1 MRISGKVIGISIG
14 ALALAVAAFAAA
26 QAQIS
31 TTGTAAVGPF
41 NQAQVDA
48 GRTAYQANCSG
59 CHGPAL
65 QGGPNSTALAGPGFM
80 AAWGGRNS
88 ADYYRY
94 VSTQMPYGN
103 AGGLSADTYASIVS
117 FIYAVNGSRPGT
129 AALTADNAT
138 RINTFTDGHIVDA
151 MIGGT
156 QVVQAGRGRGAAAP
170 AGDGEGGG
178 AAPAGRG
185 GRGGRGAAGPAFGQT
200 VLGTVPDYKDIS
212 DGELRNP
219 SPNDWLMFR
228 RNYQGWSYSPLSQ
241 ITPANVKNL
250 QLKWSWAMNEGGAS
264 QVTPI
269 IHNGVMFL
277 SNTSNTIQALNAKT
291 GELIWEN
298 RIGPAPTSAYGGT
311 RSIAVYHDK
320 VYFASTDAIM
330 YALDAR
336 TGKIAWQTQIATGTH
351 GTTGGVMVINGKVLS
366 GLMGCDNYST
376 EHCFISA
383 YDAETGARDW
393 KFFTTALNGTP
404 GGDTWNGLEDNWK
417 GGVDTWI
424 AGTYDPELNTTY
436 WGTAQAKPWF
446 RASRRTFG
454 GAALYSVSTLA
465 LNPDNGQLKW
475 YFQHVPGESLDLD
488 EVFERVLIDHGK
500 SKEVMTIGKSGI
512 LWKLDR
518 VTGKFISLLPTIFQN
533 VYSKIDAKTGQLQY
547 RQEIIDQKTNQW
559 FSSCPSPEGG
569 HNWQAT
575 SYNQPTDLLIIPE
588 SQSCVMI
595 TGRDV
600 DLRLGGG
607 GTANSQ
613 KFFFMPGT
621 DRNMGKLMA
630 VNTRTMKKV
639 WEWQQKS
646 PFLTAM
652 LSTKGGIGFIGD
664 FDRNFRAIDVK
675 TGKTLWQT
683 RLGTTAQGYP
693 VTFAINGKQYI
704 AVAAGLGGGSPE
716 QKPTQLLQNVVHR
729 PSTGQQLYVFA
740 LPD

>member
-1 MRISGKVIGISIG
+1 MRVSGKIIGLSFGGLAAG
-14 ALALAVAAFAAA
+14 ALALAVAA

-31 TTGTAAVGPF
+31 TTGTAGVGPF
-41 NQAQVDA
+41 TQAQVDA

-80 AAWGGRNS
+80 AAWGGRGS

-103 AGGLSADTYASIVS
+103 AGGLDAATYANIVA
-117 FIYAVNGSRPGT
+117 FIYAVNGARPGAT
-129 AALTADNAT
+129 TLTANDTT
-138 RINTFTDGHIVDA
+138 RINSFTDGHIVDA
-151 MIGGT
+151 VIG
-156 QVVQAGRGRGAAAP
+156 APGARVAQNEAN
-170 AGDGEGGG
+170 EG
-178 AAPAGRG
+178 AGRG
-185 GRGGRGAAGPAFGQT
+185 GRGRAAAPAFVPGHT
-200 VLGTVPDYKDIS
+200 VQGTVKNYTDVTDAMLK
-212 DGELRNP
+212 NP

-228 RNYQGWSYSPLSQ
+228 RNYQGWSYSPLGQ
-241 ITPANVKNL
+241 ITPKNVKNL

-269 IHNGVMFL
+269 VHDGIMFL

-320 VYFASTDAIM
+320 VYFASTNAIL

-336 TGKIAWQTQIATGTH
+336 TGKVVWKTQIAGGTH

-383 YDAETGARDW
+383 YDAETGQRDW

-404 GGDTWNGLEDNWK
+404 GGDTWNGLEDNYK

-454 GAALYSVSTLA
+454 GQALYSASTLA
-465 LNPDNGQLKW
+465 LDPDNGQLKW
-475 YFQHVPGESLDLD
+475 YFQHIPGESLDLD

-500 SKEVMTIGKSGI
+500 SREVLSIGKSGI

-518 VTGKFISLLPTIFQN
+518 QTGRFISLLPTIFQN
-533 VYSKIDAKTGQLQY
+533 VYQKIDPKTGEVEY
-547 RQEIIDQKTNQW
+547 RDDILNQKTNQW
-559 FSSCPSPEGG
+559 FGSCPGPEGG

-575 SYNQPTDLLIIPE
+575 SYNQPTDLLLIPL

-600 DLRLGGG
+600 ELRLGGG

-613 KFFFMPGT
+613 KFYFMPGT
-621 DRNMGKLMA
+621 GRNMGRLMA
-630 VNTRTMKKV
+630 VNTRTMKPV
-639 WEWQQKS
+639 WTWQQQS

-652 LSTKGGIGFIGD
+652 LSTKTGVAFIGD
-664 FDRNFRAIDVK
+664 FDRVFRAIDVK

-683 RLGTTAQGYP
+683 RLGNTAQGYP
-693 VTFAINGKQYI
+693 VTFAINGKQYV
-704 AVAAGLGGGSPE
+704 AVAAGLGGGSPQ

-729 PSTGQQLYVFA
+729 PATGQQLYVFA

>member
-1 MRISGKVIGISIG
+1 MAIKGKYIGLSIG
-14 ALALAVAAFAAA
+14 ALALAVAALAAA

-41 NQAQVDA
+41 TQAQVDE
-48 GRTAYQANCSG
+48 GRIAYQANCAG

-65 QGGPNSTALAGPGFM
+65 QGGPNSTALAGPGFI
-80 AAWGGRNS
+80 AAWGSRSS

-103 AGGLSADTYASIVS
+103 AGGLDGATYASIVS
-117 FIYAVNGSRPGT
+117 YVYAVNGSKPGT

-138 RINTFTDGHIVDA
+138 RVNTFADGKIVDA
-151 MIGGT
+151 MI
-156 QVVQAGRGRGAAAP
+156 VAQAGRGP
-170 AGDGEGGG
+170 TGDGDG

-185 GRGGRGAAGPAFGQT
+185 AAGRGGRGAATPTFGQS
-200 VLGTVPDYKDIS
+200 VFGTVKDYKDIS
-212 DGELRNP
+212 DAELKNP

-228 RNYQGWSYSPLSQ
+228 RNYQGWSYSPLGQ
-241 ITPANVKNL
+241 ITPKNVKNL

-264 QVTPI
+264 QVTPVV
-269 IHNGVMFL
+269 HNGVMFL
-277 SNTSNTIQALNAKT
+277 SNTSNTIQALDAKT

-311 RSIAVYHDK
+311 RSIAVYQDK
-320 VYFASTDAIM
+320 VYFASTNAIL

-336 TGKIAWQTQIATGTH
+336 TGKMVWKTQIATGTH

-383 YDAETGARDW
+383 YDAQTGARDW

-404 GGDTWNGLEDNWK
+404 GGDTWNGLEDNYK

-424 AGTYDPELNTTY
+424 AGTFDPELNTTY

-454 GAALYSVSTLA
+454 GDALYSVSTLA
-465 LNPDNGQLKW
+465 LNPDDGKLKW

-533 VYSKIDAKTGQLQY
+533 VYSKIDAKTGELQY

-600 DLRLGGG
+600 DLKLGGG

-621 DRNMGKLMA
+621 DRNMGRLMA
-630 VNTRTMKKV
+630 VNTKTMKKV
-639 WEWQQKS
+639 WDWQQKS

-652 LSTKGGIGFIGD
+652 LSTKSGVAFVGD
-664 FDRNFRAIDVK
+664 FDRVFRAIDVK

-683 RLGTTAQGYP
+683 RLGNTAQGYP
-693 VTFAINGKQYI
+693 ITFAINGKQYI
-704 AVAAGLGGGSPE
+704 AVPSGLGGGSPE
-716 QKPTQLLQNVVHR
+716 QKPTQLLQNTVHR
-729 PSTGQQLYVFA
+729 AATGQQLYVFG